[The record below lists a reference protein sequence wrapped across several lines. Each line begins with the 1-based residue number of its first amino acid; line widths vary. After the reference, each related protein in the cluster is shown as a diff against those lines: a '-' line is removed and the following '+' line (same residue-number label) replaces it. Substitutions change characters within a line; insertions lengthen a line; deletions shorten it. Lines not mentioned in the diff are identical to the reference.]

1 MPPRAPKT
9 AHPLSPSAITPT
21 GLLLKPSSWMLLAR
35 PPELAPQAPW
45 PDMPLVVWPT
55 ALAMWGPGDVTT
67 KHAHHAMHLVLCRQ
81 GELSVRAQ
89 GRKTAEQAAGVLV
102 GPDLPHALDARGSEV
117 VILFIEPESDDGAR
131 LQAALDGPLRLFGT
145 TQRDALLGGLPT
157 AGALAHEAVG
167 GWMESTLAALSGAP
181 EPPRHLHPRVRKLL
195 RHLRAE
201 AAPEDT
207 SLEALA
213 QVAGLSPGRLMHTFT
228 ESVGV
233 PLRPYLLWLRLQR
246 AAGAIAAGRTL
257 GDAAHAAGFSDAA
270 HLTRTFRRM
279 FGTTP
284 SSLQRRGPRV
294 QAQGRTGAPPP
305 TRPRS

>member
-1 MPPRAPKT
+1 
-9 AHPLSPSAITPT
+9 
-21 GLLLKPSSWMLLAR
+21 
-35 PPELAPQAPW
+35 
-45 PDMPLVVWPT
+45 MPLVVWPT